1 MRVCTAHKALT
12 TSVYY
17 IAWCLVMMAS
27 CPNGYGQ
34 DRQYLFEHLTPDNGL
49 SQSTVFATTR
59 DKAGFVWM
67 ATREGLNRYD
77 AHRIKVYKHRP
88 DEAGS
93 LLSNAVYALLTDRKG
108 KLWVG
113 SNIGLAAYQPENDTF
128 EPIRGLLSRSGAST
142 PTSNISCLL
151 EDRAGK
157 IWVGTRDGLNVLD
170 ATEPTRIRRL
180 SHVEGNTNT
189 LPHSE
194 IRALFV
200 DSEGTV
206 WVGTSRGFARVVQQK
221 HNQYRFVTYYPNVAD
236 SLYQNTGNWV
246 NTIAEDKSGRL
257 WLGTEKSG
265 LLCFDKKQ
273 GKFHIWA
280 THYAPELANES
291 IRTIATN
298 KNGILWVGTINGL
311 NIIDP
316 ATNSVVLLKN
326 NPAQAGSLSDNSIK
340 SIYIDSL
347 DSYWIGTF
355 YGGVNTYSPLAK
367 PFGHVRLKGADPL
380 PFKIASALVMDKA
393 KRLWIGTEDNGV
405 FLTDA
410 NHRIIRHYYQDV
422 QNPNS
427 LSSNKV
433 KCLLPEGD
441 QGLWIGTLKGL
452 NYLDFQKNTIT
463 HYLHKPGDPTS
474 LPDDRLYD
482 LKNDRY
488 GQLWLASYWGGLC
501 RFDRKSHTFERLIDQ
516 PQNKTSVNSSST
528 CLFEDSQK
536 RFWVGSQFGLHCQL
550 PQSTGFRQYMH
561 QPADSSSLSGDY
573 ILCIFEDSR
582 HRIWIG
588 TRDNGLNQFMPDSQT
603 FQRFTAA
610 NGLPGNT
617 VFSIQE
623 DERGLLWLS
632 TDNGLSRFNPKTR
645 TCTNYDR
652 SDGLVCKEFLANS
665 SLRDDQGNLYF
676 GGYNGIVIFKPGS
689 IQTNTTIPPLAFT
702 ELRLFNRPVP
712 IDSSSLLPQNI
723 SLARRIT
730 FDHTQ
735 NVFSVEFAAL
745 NFINPGKNRYA
756 YKLAN
761 FDDHWNYV
769 DEPVATYMNLSAG
782 QYTLLVKGANNSGV
796 WNPDILSLSI
806 TILPPPW
813 RSWWAYTLYIMAL
826 GALLYVWMR
835 FKQSQLKLAHELQ
848 LEHLDK
854 IRQQELNEAK
864 LNFFAD
870 VAHDIRTPLTLI
882 VSPVETLVEKYAGD
896 TFIQRQLALV
906 STNTNRLLQLMNQ
919 LLDFHRQET
928 GQVHVHLTEGDFV
941 GFAEEITNSF
951 RDYALSRQISLG
963 FIASQRSVL
972 LPFDREELAKVLTNL
987 LANAVKFT
995 PSGGQINVR
1004 VDQPEGGSEATLLTV
1019 EDNGIGISAAEL
1031 PHIFTR
1037 FYQAEGS
1044 GRKQAGFGL
1053 GLALSKGIVERH
1065 GGTITVDSR
1074 EVTPSQNGFTRF
1086 TISLPVAPHSDSV
1099 LPQQAVGNVAV
1110 TSFIDDVSVRDTS
1123 ETDSSGSNE
1132 RHVLLLVED
1141 NEAIRQHIRSL
1152 FSDTHT
1158 VLEAANGLMGWDI
1171 ACEQLPDLIVSDV
1184 AMPDMDGLTLTHR
1197 LKNDERTRHI
1207 PVILLTAKGAL
1218 SHQVSGLSRGADDYI
1233 PKPFHPSVLR
1243 LKVHNLLVL
1252 RERIREKYRRI
1263 VTLAP
1268 AEQAIDDPDGVFL
1281 QRLMAILEPRL
1292 ADPDFNVST
1301 LTDEIGMSRPVLF
1314 RKVKMLTGLSV
1325 VELIRSVRMKKAQR
1339 LLSQKGMTVAEVA
1352 FSVGFNDPKYFSKQ
1366 FRSEFGKSPSEYTDS
1381 LV

>member
-1 MRVCTAHKALT
+1 
-12 TSVYY
+12 
-17 IAWCLVMMAS
+17 MAGCS
-27 CPNGYGQ
+27 NGYGQ

-49 SQSTVFATTR
+49 SQSTVFATTK
-59 DKAGFVWM
+59 DKAGFVWI

-77 AHRIKVYKHRP
+77 AHRIKIYKHRP

-93 LLSNAVYALLTDRKG
+93 LPSNVVYALLTDRKG

-113 SNIGLAAYQPENDTF
+113 TNVGLAAYQPEKDTF
-128 EPIRGLLSRSGAST
+128 EPIRGLISRSGVSI
-142 PTSNISCLL
+142 PTSNITCLL
-151 EDRAGK
+151 EDRDGK
-157 IWVGTRDGLNVLD
+157 IWVGTREGLNVLNPAEPTQIHRFSHLEGD
-170 ATEPTRIRRL
+170 AT
-180 SHVEGNTNT
+180 T

-200 DSEGTV
+200 DADNTI
-206 WVGTSRGFARVVQQK
+206 WVGTSRGFARVEQQK
-221 HNQYRFVTYYPNVAD
+221 NNQYRFVTYYPETAD

-257 WLGTEKSG
+257 WIGTEKSG

-273 GKFHIWA
+273 GRFHAWA

-291 IRTIATN
+291 IRTIATR
-298 KNGILWVGTINGL
+298 KNGVLWVGTINGL

-316 ATNSVVLLKN
+316 ATNSVKLLKN

-340 SIYIDSL
+340 SIYIDAL
-347 DSYWIGTF
+347 GSYWIGTF

-367 PFGHVRLKGADPL
+367 PFGHLRLEGADPL

-422 QNPNS
+422 LSPNS

-482 LKNDRY
+482 LKKDSH

-501 RFDRKSHTFERLIDQ
+501 RFDRKSRTFERLIDQ

-536 RFWVGSQFGLHCQL
+536 RFWVGSQFGLHCKL

-561 QPADSSSLSGDY
+561 QPTDSSSLSGDY
-573 ILCIFEDSR
+573 ILCIYEDR
-582 HRIWIG
+582 CHRIWIG
-588 TRDNGLNQFMPDSQT
+588 TRDNGLNQFMPDSRT

-623 DERGLLWLS
+623 DEQGFLWLS
-632 TDNGLSRFNPKTR
+632 TDNGLSRFDPKAR
-645 TCTNYDR
+645 TCTNYNR

-676 GGYNGIVIFKPGS
+676 GGYNGIVVFKPAS
-689 IQTNTTIPPLAFT
+689 IQTNTTIPSLAFT

-712 IDSSSLLPQNI
+712 IDSSSLLSQNI
-723 SLARRIT
+723 SLTKRIT

-735 NVFSVEFAAL
+735 NVFSIEFAAL

-769 DEPVATYMNLSAG
+769 NEPVATYMNLSAG
-782 QYTLLVKGANNSGV
+782 EYTLLVKGANNSGV
-796 WNPDILSLSI
+796 WNPDVLSLAI
-806 TILPPPW
+806 TVLPPPW
-813 RSWWAYTLYIMAL
+813 RSWWAYALYFIALGTLLYI
-826 GALLYVWMR
+826 WMR
-835 FKQSQLKLAHELQ
+835 FKQSQLKLAHELE

-854 IRQQELNEAK
+854 VRQQELNEAK
-864 LNFFAD
+864 LSFFAD

-882 VSPVETLVEKYAGD
+882 VSPVETLIDRYTGD
-896 TFIQRQLALV
+896 TFLQRQLALV
-906 STNTNRLLQLMNQ
+906 SANTNRLLQLMNQ

-928 GQVHVHLTEGDFV
+928 GQVHIHLTAGDFV
-941 GFAEEITNSF
+941 EFVEEITNSF
-951 RDYALSRQISLG
+951 RDYALSRQIALG
-963 FIASQRSVL
+963 FEASQRP
-972 LPFDREELAKVLTNL
+972 LPFSFDREELAKVLTNL

-995 PSGGQINVR
+995 PSGGQIKVR
-1004 VDQPEGGSEATLLTV
+1004 VDEPEGESGAIALTV
-1019 EDNGIGISAAEL
+1019 EDNGIGISATEL
-1031 PHIFTR
+1031 PQIFTR

-1044 GRKQAGFGL
+1044 DRKQTGFGL
-1053 GLALSKGIVERH
+1053 GLALAKGIVERH

-1074 EVTPSQNGFTRF
+1074 EVTTSQDGFTRF
-1086 TISLPVAPHSDSV
+1086 TISLPVTLRSGSA
-1099 LPQQAVGNVAV
+1099 LPQQPAGNVPV
-1110 TSFIDDVSVRDTS
+1110 TSFIDEVSVPDHS
-1123 ETDSSGSNE
+1123 ETDPPGSE
-1132 RHVLLLVED
+1132 KRHVLLLVED
-1141 NEAIRQHIRSL
+1141 NEAIRLHIRSL

-1158 VLEAANGLMGWDI
+1158 VLEAANGLLGWDI

-1184 AMPDMDGLTLTHR
+1184 AMPGIDGLALTHR

-1218 SHQVSGLSRGADDYI
+1218 SHQVSGLSSGADDYI
-1233 PKPFHPSVLR
+1233 SKPFHPSVLR
-1243 LKVHNLLVL
+1243 LKVQNLLVL

-1268 AEQAIDDPDGVFL
+1268 TEQALDDPDSVFL
-1281 QRLMAILEPRL
+1281 QRLMATLEPRL

-1325 VELIRSVRMKKAQR
+1325 VELIRSLRMKKAQS